1 MPGGWAGSTRSAR
14 LPSNWYTEIVPAVK
28 ARDGD
33 VCYLC
38 GDRGADTVDH
48 KSPGDDHRLEN
59 LGMVHDRNWPH
70 CHRYKSSAEGNAARR
85 RYSTK
90 RKPERHPG
98 LR

>member
-1 MPGGWAGSTRSAR
+1 MAWEGSTRRQR
-14 LPSNWYTEIVPAVK
+14 LPRNWASEIVPAVK

-38 GDRGADTVDH
+38 GGHGADTVDH
-48 KSPGDDHRLEN
+48 KVPGDDHSMAN

-70 CHRYKSSAEGNAARR
+70 CHRTKSSAEGHAARR
-85 RYSTK
+85 YVSMK
-90 RKPERHPG
+90 RRPERHPG